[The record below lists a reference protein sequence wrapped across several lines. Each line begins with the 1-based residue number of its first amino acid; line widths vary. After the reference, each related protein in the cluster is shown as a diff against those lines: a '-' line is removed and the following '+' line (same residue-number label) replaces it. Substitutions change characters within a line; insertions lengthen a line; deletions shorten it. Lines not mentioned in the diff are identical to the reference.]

1 MRRPNSTKR
10 TKMDRKAAADVL
22 AEGRAKRSDK
32 EQLAILDQRL
42 GGESERSANVSA
54 CSVESRV
61 RVHIQAQGG
70 MAL

>member
-10 TKMDRKAAADVL
+10 TMMDRKAAADVL

-42 GGESERSANVSA
+42 GEGVGAER
-54 CSVESRV
+54 ERK
-61 RVHIQAQGG
+61 RLLGRIKG
-70 MAL
+70 